1 MKKVLDGE
9 IKISASDFIAKKKKI
24 IKAPK
29 PVEKLSKAL
38 NKYKT
43 ERIKTED

>member
-1 MKKVLDGE
+1 MKK
-9 IKISASDFIAKKKKI
+9 ISLEKAKRI
-24 IKAPK
+24 CNDVGQLLFMNGK